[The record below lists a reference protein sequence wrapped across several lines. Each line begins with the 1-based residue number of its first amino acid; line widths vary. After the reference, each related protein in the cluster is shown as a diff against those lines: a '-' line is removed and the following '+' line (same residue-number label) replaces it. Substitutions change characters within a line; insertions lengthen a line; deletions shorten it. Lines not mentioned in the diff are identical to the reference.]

1 LEWIFPVSPGSKS
14 FSRNFVP
21 SSTRY
26 GFTSVLAQ
34 LIATSIS
41 ATLLDYSTNPA
52 VYITPRRS
60 RRGIFARTAV
70 SPVLDEMVAR
80 VVEVLK
86 V

>member
-1 LEWIFPVSPGSKS
+1 
-14 FSRNFVP
+14 
-21 SSTRY
+21 
-26 GFTSVLAQ
+26 VLAQ